1 VEVTQPTTTVEP
13 ALVGAGPDDQLVVAT
28 AREIAKEQL
37 GHEIIVH
44 KGSGRIIFQRFYD
57 SSWDKWHQRNTGDI
71 ALEKLADELRKLRL
85 NWNETKLYRA
95 VRLFEQS
102 ENLDGLKPWP
112 DLKLTHYH
120 SVQGLPWDRQRAL
133 LDEAQKSSLSTD
145 ELRELAHGERKRTKA
160 GIPQPERDAG
170 RLLKALERALGKSEE
185 LNGRLRAA
193 EVSAGNLSAFER
205 ASASLQ
211 DAIDALQLE
220 LTSPKPAEE
229 QAPAEPRP
237 ILK

>member
-145 ELRELAHGERKRTKA
+145 ELRELAHGER
-160 GIPQPERDAG
+160 DAG

-211 DAIDALQLE
+211 DAIDVLQLE
-220 LTSPKPAEE
+220 LTSPKPVEE